1 MQQIS
6 KSMSLIL
13 FLTHQSV
20 VVRQLLIF
28 NIAVIT
34 RDVIA
39 FLPLESVQR
48 SCCVDPMDA
57 IFPDKGH
64 LTQVFIKVEELI
76 VYELVIGWKLTV
88 WQMSQL
94 KFLSVEVD
102 I

>member
-1 MQQIS
+1 MQRIS

-28 NIAVIT
+28 NIAVIA
-34 RDVIA
+34 RDIIA
-39 FLPLESVQR
+39 FLPLESIQR

-57 IFPDKGH
+57 VFPNKRH

-76 VYELVIGWKLTV
+76 VYELVVGWKLTV

>member
-1 MQQIS
+1 MQRTSI
-6 KSMSLIL
+6 SMSLIL
-13 FLTHQSV
+13 FLTHHPV

-28 NIAVIT
+28 NIAIIA
-34 RDVIA
+34 RDMIA

-57 IFPDKGH
+57 VFPDKGH
-64 LTQVFIKVEELI
+64 LTQVFIQVEELI
-76 VYELVIGWKLTV
+76 VNELVVGWKLTV

-94 KFLSVEVD
+94 EFLSLEVD